1 MLMDYLKK
9 LKFVLVLDRYIT
21 RIEVFYNELNRL
33 LWHRYNTRAALLIDR
48 HVRERR
54 FGDFH
59 AFFFFRI
66 ALRINLDIDRD

>member
-9 LKFVLVLDRYIT
+9 LEFVLVLGRNIT
-21 RIEVFYNELNRL
+21 RIEIFYNALSRL
-33 LWHRYNTRAALLIDR
+33 LWRRYNTRAALLIDR
-48 HVRERR
+48 DICERR